1 MSSLSI
7 ALFFY
12 FGDDFMRK
20 FELISVEQFNKDVV
34 DSKYEDLKLPFRKTK
49 MSAGYDFISFLDIVI
64 NPGEAV
70 KIPTGVK
77 VMLNDGEFLAIFV
90 RSSMGFKYNVRM
102 CNQVGIIDSDYY
114 NNIDN
119 EGHIWIKLQNE
130 GDKDYIIKKGDAFAQ
145 GIIMKYY
152 LCDDD
157 NVLSERI
164 GGIGSTDRRDNN
176 E

>member
-12 FGDDFMRK
+12 FVEVFMRK
-20 FELISVEQFNKDVV
+20 FEKISFRQFAKDISEG
-34 DSKYEDLKLPFRKTK
+34 DYQDIQLPVRKTMK
-49 MSAGYDFISFLDIVI
+49 SAGYDFISFLDIVI
-64 NPGEAV
+64 KPGEMV

-77 VMLNDGEFLAIFV
+77 ISLEDGEFLGIFV

-102 CNQVGIIDSDYY
+102 CNQVGIIDGDYY
-114 NNIDN
+114 NNQDN

-130 GDKDYIIKKGDAFAQ
+130 GDKEYIIKKGDAFAQ
-145 GIIMKYY
+145 GIIMKYFV
-152 LCDDD
+152 CDDD
-157 NVLSERI
+157 DTMSERI
-164 GGIGSTDRRDNN
+164 GGIGSIDRRDNN